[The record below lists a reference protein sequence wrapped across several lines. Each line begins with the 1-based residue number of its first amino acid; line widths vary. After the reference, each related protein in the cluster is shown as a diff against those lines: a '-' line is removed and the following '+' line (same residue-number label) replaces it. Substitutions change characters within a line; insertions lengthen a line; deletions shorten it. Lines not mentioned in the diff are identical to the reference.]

1 MQADD
6 DSAETKRLLDAIRA
20 GKRDAFDRLFARH
33 RGYLIDA
40 IRFRID
46 PQLRGRVDA
55 SDIVQEAQLEAYR
68 RLDNWFARRP
78 MTFRLWLRKTA
89 QERLQKAR
97 RRHLRAKGRAASRE
111 MDLPDR
117 SSLLLVKHLAAPGHN
132 PEQHVANEELAA
144 RVRQSLS
151 KLNEVDREVIFMRI
165 FEGLAHDEIA
175 VVLDIEPAAVRKR
188 FGRALLRLRTEL
200 IRNTPSEDFHN

>member
-1 MQADD
+1 VQPDD
-6 DSAETKRLLDAIRA
+6 DSAETRRLLDAIQA
-20 GKRDAFDRLFARH
+20 GERGAFELLFARH

-55 SDIVQEAQLEAYR
+55 SDIVQEAQLEAFR

-78 MTFRLWLRKTA
+78 MPFRLWLRKTA

-97 RRHLRAKGRAASRE
+97 RRHLRAAGRAAGRE
-111 MDLPDR
+111 VDLPAR
-117 SSLLLVKHLAAPGHN
+117 SSLVLVKHLAAPGHN
-132 PEQHVANEELAA
+132 PHQHVANQELAV
-144 RVRQSLS
+144 RVRQSLAR
-151 KLNEVDREVIFMRI
+151 LNEVDREVIYMRI

-175 VVLDIEPAAVRKR
+175 AVLDIEAAAVRKR
-188 FGRALLRLRTEL
+188 FGRALLRLRSEL
-200 IRNTPSEDFHN
+200 VGTASSEDFRE

>member
-1 MQADD
+1 LQPDD
-6 DSAETKRLLDAIRA
+6 DSAETRRLLDAVRA
-20 GKRDAFDRLFARH
+20 GERGAFDLLFARH

-68 RLDNWFARRP
+68 RLDKWFARQP
-78 MTFRLWLRKTA
+78 MPFRLWLRKTA

-97 RRHLRAKGRAASRE
+97 RRHLRAKGRAANRE
-111 MDLPDR
+111 VDLPAR
-117 SSLLLVKHLAAPGHN
+117 SSLVLVKHLAAPGHN
-132 PEQHVANEELAA
+132 PQEHVANQELAV
-144 RVRQSLS
+144 RVRQSLAR
-151 KLNEVDREVIFMRI
+151 LNEVDREVIYMRI

-175 VVLDIEPAAVRKR
+175 AVLDIEAAAVRKR
-188 FGRALLRLRTEL
+188 FGRALLRLRSEL
-200 IRNTPSEDFHN
+200 VGKASSEDFRE

>member
-1 MQADD
+1 MQPDD
-6 DSAETKRLLDAIRA
+6 DSAETKRLLGAIQA
-20 GKRDAFDRLFARH
+20 GERGAFDLLFAWH

-68 RLDNWFARRP
+68 RLDNWFQRRP
-78 MTFRLWLRKTA
+78 MPFRLWLRKTA

-97 RRHLRAKGRAASRE
+97 RRHLRATGRAASRE
-111 MDLPDR
+111 VDLPAR
-117 SSLLLVKHLAAPGHN
+117 SSLVLVKHLAAPGHN
-132 PEQHVANEELAA
+132 PDQHVANQELAE
-144 RVRQSLS
+144 RVRYSLA
-151 KLNEVDREVIFMRI
+151 KLNEVDREVIYMRI

-175 VVLDIEPAAVRKR
+175 AVLDIEPAAVRKR
-188 FGRALLRLRTEL
+188 FGRALLRLRSEL
-200 IRNTPSEDFHN
+200 VRGKGSEDFHD